1 MKKFFFLLFLSS
13 TIVNSDELSLNF
25 YEPNISNAY
34 QGRLSYDPLK
44 QNYPIEEM
52 RRLCEPYTGVDTAQI
67 KCEKQRGQQKIMVC
81 KYKCS
86 MHWSITE

>member
-1 MKKFFFLLFLSS
+1 MKKIFFLLFLSS

>member
-34 QGRLSYDPLK
+34 QGRLSYDPIK
-44 QNYPIEEM
+44 QDYPIEEM

-67 KCEKQRGQQKIMVC
+67 KCGKQRDKLKMVVC
-81 KYKCS
+81 KFKCS
-86 MHWSITE
+86 MHWSITD

>member
-1 MKKFFFLLFLSS
+1 MKKIFFLLFLSS
-13 TIVNSDELSLNF
+13 TIVNSDELSSNF
-25 YEPNISNAY
+25 YEPNSSNAY

-44 QNYPIEEM
+44 QDYPIDEM

-67 KCEKQRGQQKIMVC
+67 KCEKQKGQQKIMVC